1 MKTRPIDQIIYYREG
16 ASDTILVTESK
27 GLRRHR
33 TLIYADGR
41 GAAGTWTLRWNLY
54 MGHLPML
61 LHPDPQ
67 EVLHICFG
75 SGNSVMALTR
85 HDPERIDAVE
95 LSPHIKETASYFW
108 TNENVLDHP
117 KVNLIVD
124 DGRNFLLRTRN
135 TYDVISMEPPVIHSA
150 GVVNLYTREF
160 YELARTKLK
169 PGGIVEQW
177 LPTGTMPKDDRS
189 RLIRAFTDA
198 FPYTYIFQELDS
210 TQLLIL
216 GMEEPLLVDVDAV
229 DRRLRSDALAKD
241 ALAMQTPS
249 GVEFLSY
256 FLLGD
261 EATRQLGADFLPA
274 TDDRTIVDYTIPFDI
289 DSGFGL
295 NYTYPLGEEGYSH
308 QSVTHDRLREYA
320 RWQDPASTIIP
331 DPDQARRVD
340 EAIAQRR
347 ISSRRSK
354 EMRRKLRAL
363 QRQQE

>member
-1 MKTRPIDQIIYYREG
+1 
-16 ASDTILVTESK
+16 
-27 GLRRHR
+27 
-33 TLIYADGR
+33 
-41 GAAGTWTLRWNLY
+41 
-54 MGHLPML
+54 
-61 LHPDPQ
+61 
-67 EVLHICFG
+67 
-75 SGNSVMALTR
+75 
-85 HDPERIDAVE
+85 
-95 LSPHIKETASYFW
+95 
-108 TNENVLDHP
+108 
-117 KVNLIVD
+117 
-124 DGRNFLLRTRN
+124 
-135 TYDVISMEPPVIHSA
+135 
-150 GVVNLYTREF
+150 
-160 YELARTKLK
+160 
-169 PGGIVEQW
+169 
-177 LPTGTMPKDDRS
+177 
-189 RLIRAFTDA
+189 
-198 FPYTYIFQELDS
+198 
-210 TQLLIL
+210 
-216 GMEEPLLVDVDAV
+216 
-229 DRRLRSDALAKD
+229 
-241 ALAMQTPS
+241 MQTPT